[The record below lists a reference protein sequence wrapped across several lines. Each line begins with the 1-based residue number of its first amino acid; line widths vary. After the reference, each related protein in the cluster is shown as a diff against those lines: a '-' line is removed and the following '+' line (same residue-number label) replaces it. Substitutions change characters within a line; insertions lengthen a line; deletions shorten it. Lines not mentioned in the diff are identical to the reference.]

1 MTKPLTAFALAACLI
16 GMVSPVFAQDRAA
29 TLNDMFKE
37 ANNAFWS
44 GDYEKAADLYAGIEE
59 LGVRAPGLSF
69 NRATAEERLG
79 NLGDAV
85 LHYERV
91 LRRDPGH
98 EDTIYNLT
106 IIRDYIARR
115 ANEDGRDADL
125 APHAGP
131 WRAILDRF
139 SPRSAAFAFLA
150 FHMALFVILI
160 LRRFV
165 RSEMTRLTLGVL
177 IGVLVILTFA
187 TGAVAVGKYDQEVN
201 LHEAIVTH
209 GETLDVMEGPSSD
222 IRRFILEE
230 GSRVRVLETQDDWTK
245 LRDDQ
250 GRDGWVRTK
259 QLGEI

>member
-1 MTKPLTAFALAACLI
+1 MTKLLTAFALAACLI
-16 GMVSPVFAQDRAA
+16 GGVAPALAQDRAA
-29 TLNDMFKE
+29 TLDEMFAE

-44 GDYEKAADLYAGIEE
+44 GDYEKAADIYARIEE
-59 LGVRAPGLSF
+59 IGVRAPGLSF
-69 NRATAEERLG
+69 NLATAEERLG

-98 EDTIYNLT
+98 EDTIHNLT

-131 WRAILDRF
+131 WRTILDRF
-139 SPRSAAFAFLA
+139 SPKSAAFAFLA
-150 FHMALFVILI
+150 FHIALFAILI

-177 IGVLVILTFA
+177 IGVLVILTLA
-187 TGAVAVGKYDQEVN
+187 TGAVAIGKYDQEVN
-201 LHEAIVTH
+201 LHEAIVTQN
-209 GETLDVMEGPSSD
+209 GTLDVMEGPSSE

-230 GSRVRVLETQDDWTK
+230 GSRVRVLETRDDWTK

-250 GRDGWVRTK
+250 GRDGWVKTE
-259 QLGEI
+259 QIGEI